1 MYLAENE
8 SSKRENHHQN
18 SYWKH
23 ALDYYGLFADEDR
36 PKSKYVRVDTYWHAA
51 AQMTNEDG
59 VLKHPQLFAPAKA
72 VLNLSHGNV
81 IPERE
86 GSQSTNTSFQSMEIR
101 SKKILSWF

>member
-8 SSKRENHHQN
+8 SSKRENYHQN

-23 ALDYYGLFADEDR
+23 ALDYYGLFADENR

-51 AQMTNEDG
+51 AQMTNKDG
-59 VLKHPQLFAPAKA
+59 VLKHPQLFAPTKA
-72 VLNLSHGNV
+72 VLNLRHGNV

-86 GSQSTNTSFQSMEIR
+86 RVLNQQ
-101 SKKILSWF
+101 ILPSSP